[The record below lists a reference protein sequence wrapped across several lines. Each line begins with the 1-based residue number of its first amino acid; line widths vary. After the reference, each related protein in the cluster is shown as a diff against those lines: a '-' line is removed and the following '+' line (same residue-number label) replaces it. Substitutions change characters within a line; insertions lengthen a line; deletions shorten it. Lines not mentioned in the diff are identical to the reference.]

1 MFKKLA
7 FFILLNLLITNQS
20 FAYDV
25 DDMPE
30 VDYGDLNANI
40 KDHGFRI
47 VGTNIASN
55 EMFPIEIITLEK
67 KGWILKCKVRY
78 ASQQT
83 YTVCYY
89 P

>member
-1 MFKKLA
+1 MFKKIA
-7 FFILLNLLITNQS
+7 FLLLLNLLITNPS
-20 FAYDV
+20 FAYNV
-25 DDMPE
+25 DDMP
-30 VDYGDLNANI
+30 DYELDDVNGNI

-67 KGWILKCKVRY
+67 KGWVLKCKVRY
-78 ASQQT
+78 ASQRT